1 MTLRAI
7 RALAKPRPHA
17 FRRTVLGV
25 LAMSA
30 MVLGLLAMHSSGT
43 AHSDVAVVSAAP
55 THATHSHVSA
65 SAGDAAAASTRLST
79 AVTTMVHCDEACM
92 RGAMDCAFMVM
103 GCAMLLAVVSFM
115 LFAHRPGVFRKLLE
129 VGRGAAAALPRA
141 PLHTLRPDLVVLSIS
156 QT

>member
-25 LAMSA
+25 LAMAA

-55 THATHSHVSA
+55 THASHSHGSA
-65 SAGDAAAASTRLST
+65 SAGDVAVASTKWST
-79 AVTTMVHCDEACM
+79 ATTMVHCDEACM

-103 GCAMLLAVVSFM
+103 GCAMLLAVVSFV

-129 VGRGAAAALPRA
+129 VGRRAAAALPRS